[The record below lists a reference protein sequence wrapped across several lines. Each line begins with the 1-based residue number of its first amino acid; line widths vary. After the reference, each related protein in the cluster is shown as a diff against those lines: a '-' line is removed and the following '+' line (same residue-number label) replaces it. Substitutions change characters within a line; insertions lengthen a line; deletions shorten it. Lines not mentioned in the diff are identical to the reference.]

1 MQNFAWNK
9 NHYPLNLT
17 DIFVLCYLSKIGIK
31 EMNPNR
37 YPRDLS
43 GKFCQPDQIKWP
55 NDEKIA
61 VQFVLNY
68 EEGGENCL
76 LHGDSQSE
84 GFLSEIVSAV
94 PWQNQRHWNMES
106 IYEYGA
112 RAGFWRIYEL
122 FSEHA
127 IPITVYAI
135 ATALARSPEQVH
147 AMQSANWEIA
157 SHGYKW
163 IEHKDLSPHEE
174 EVQIKKAIELHKSVT
189 GETPKG
195 WYTGRAS
202 INSVDLICKQGSL
215 EYISDSYADDL
226 PYWYVYRDKP
236 QLIIPYT
243 LDANDMRFASAQG
256 FNSGDQ
262 FFTYL
267 KDSFDSLYR
276 EGAKGKPKM
285 LSIGLHCRLIGR
297 PGRIESLFKFLSYIR
312 GFNDVWYPRRIDISD
327 YWHANYPFDMTLWK
341 KRATALSEQ
350 AFIAKFSAVFENG
363 LWIAEDAFKLELG
376 PSHNTAIG
384 LHNAF
389 CRIFRSASYEKRRK
403 LVEQHSGGYKKPVIF
418 EKLISEQ
425 DKELA
430 GALDD
435 EYTKKFGF
443 KYTLSETDAN
453 NCDVLQNLKDRL
465 ATDYSTE
472 FKQNCRQIEKI
483 ALEKISVLI

>member
-1 MQNFAWNK
+1 MQNLPWNK

>member
-1 MQNFAWNK
+1 MQNLPWNK

-17 DIFVLCYLSKIGIK
+17 DIFVLCYLYKIGIK

-76 LHGDSQSE
+76 LHGDTQSE

-341 KRATALSEQ
+341 RRATALSEQ

>member
-1 MQNFAWNK
+1 
-9 NHYPLNLT
+9 
-17 DIFVLCYLSKIGIK
+17 
-31 EMNPNR
+31 MNPNR

-243 LDANDMRFASAQG
+243 LDANDMRFANVQG
-256 FNSGDQ
+256 FNSGAQ
-262 FFTYL
+262 
-267 KDSFDSLYR
+267 
-276 EGAKGKPKM
+276 
-285 LSIGLHCRLIGR
+285 
-297 PGRIESLFKFLSYIR
+297 FLS
-312 GFNDVWYPRRIDISD
+312 
-327 YWHANYPFDMTLWK
+327 
-341 KRATALSEQ
+341 
-350 AFIAKFSAVFENG
+350 
-363 LWIAEDAFKLELG
+363 
-376 PSHNTAIG
+376 
-384 LHNAF
+384 
-389 CRIFRSASYEKRRK
+389 
-403 LVEQHSGGYKKPVIF
+403 VIH
-418 EKLISEQ
+418 I
-425 DKELA
+425 
-430 GALDD
+430 
-435 EYTKKFGF
+435 
-443 KYTLSETDAN
+443 
-453 NCDVLQNLKDRL
+453 
-465 ATDYSTE
+465 
-472 FKQNCRQIEKI
+472 
-483 ALEKISVLI
+483 

>member
-1 MQNFAWNK
+1 
-9 NHYPLNLT
+9 
-17 DIFVLCYLSKIGIK
+17 
-31 EMNPNR
+31 MNPNR

-43 GKFCQPDQIKWP
+43 GKFCQPVQIKWP
-55 NDEKIA
+55 NNEKIA

-174 EVQIKKAIELHKSVT
+174 EVQIKKAIDLHKSVT

-341 KRATALSEQ
+341 RRATALSEQ
-350 AFIAKFSAVFENG
+350 AFIEKFSAVFENG

>member
-1 MQNFAWNK
+1 MQNLSWNK
-9 NHYPLNLT
+9 NHYLLNLT

-363 LWIAEDAFKLELG
+363 LWIAEDAFRLELG

>member
-1 MQNFAWNK
+1 M
-9 NHYPLNLT
+9 
-17 DIFVLCYLSKIGIK
+17 S
-31 EMNPNR
+31 PNR

-43 GKFCQPDQIKWP
+43 GKFCQPEQIKWP
-55 NDEKIA
+55 NDAKIA

-84 GFLSEIVSAV
+84 GFLSEIVGAV
-94 PWQNQRHWNMES
+94 PWPNQRHWNMES

-122 FSEHA
+122 FTQHA
-127 IPITVYAI
+127 IPITVYAV
-135 ATALARSPEQVH
+135 ATALGRSPEQVH

-174 EVQIKKAIELHKSVT
+174 EALIKKAIELHMSVT
-189 GETPKG
+189 GEPPKG

-202 INSVDLICKQGSL
+202 MNSVDLVCKQGSI

-226 PYWYVYRDKP
+226 PYWHVYRDKP
-236 QLIIPYT
+236 HLIIPYT
-243 LDANDMRFASAQG
+243 LDANDMRFANVQG

-262 FFTYL
+262 FFAYL

-276 EGAKGKPKM
+276 EGANGKPKM

-297 PGRIESLFKFLSYIR
+297 PGRIESLIKFLSYIQ
-312 GFNDVWYPRRIDISD
+312 GFSDVWYPRRIDISD
-327 YWHANYPFDMTLWK
+327 YWHTNYPFDMSAWQSRVTS
-341 KRATALSEQ
+341 LSEQ
-350 AFIAKFSAVFENG
+350 AFIKKFSEIFENG
-363 LWIAEDAFKLELG
+363 RWIAEGAYKLDLG

-384 LHNAF
+384 LHNAL
-389 CRIFRSASYEKRRK
+389 CRIFRSAPYETRKK
-403 LVEQHSGGYKKPVIF
+403 LVEAHSGGQKKPMIF

-425 DKELA
+425 NKDIA
-430 GALDD
+430 CALD
-435 EYTKKFGF
+435 EQFSTKFGF

-453 NCDVLQNLKDRL
+453 NCDVLQNLRERL
-465 ATDYSTE
+465 ESDYMTE
-472 FKQNCRQIEKI
+472 FAENCRQIEKI
-483 ALEKISVLI
+483 ALEKISMLI

>member
-1 MQNFAWNK
+1 
-9 NHYPLNLT
+9 
-17 DIFVLCYLSKIGIK
+17 
-31 EMNPNR
+31 MNPNR

-43 GKFCQPDQIKWP
+43 GKFCQPVQIKWP
-55 NDEKIA
+55 NNEKIA

-195 WYTGRAS
+195 WYTGRSS

-312 GFNDVWYPRRIDISD
+312 GFSDVWYPRRIDISD

-341 KRATALSEQ
+341 RRATALSEQ
-350 AFIAKFSAVFENG
+350 AFIEKFSAVFENG

>member
-1 MQNFAWNK
+1 M
-9 NHYPLNLT
+9 
-17 DIFVLCYLSKIGIK
+17 S
-31 EMNPNR
+31 PNR

-43 GKFCQPDQIKWP
+43 GKFCQPEQIKWP
-55 NDEKIA
+55 NDAKIA

-84 GFLSEIVSAV
+84 GFLSEIVGAV
-94 PWQNQRHWNMES
+94 PWPNQRHWNMES

-122 FSEHA
+122 FTQHA
-127 IPITVYAI
+127 IPITVYAV
-135 ATALARSPEQVH
+135 ATALGRSPEQVH

-174 EVQIKKAIELHKSVT
+174 EALIKKAIELHMSVT
-189 GETPKG
+189 GEPPKG

-202 INSVDLICKQGSL
+202 MNSVDLVCKQGSI

-226 PYWYVYRDKP
+226 PYWHVYRDKP
-236 QLIIPYT
+236 HLIIPYT
-243 LDANDMRFASAQG
+243 LDANDMRFANVQG

-262 FFTYL
+262 FFAYL

-276 EGAKGKPKM
+276 EGANGKPKM

-297 PGRIESLFKFLSYIR
+297 PGRIESLIKFLSYIQ
-312 GFNDVWYPRRIDISD
+312 GFSDVWYPRRIDISD
-327 YWHANYPFDMTLWK
+327 YWHTNYPFDMSAWQSRVTS
-341 KRATALSEQ
+341 LSEQ
-350 AFIAKFSAVFENG
+350 AFIKKFSEIFENG
-363 LWIAEDAFKLELG
+363 RWIAEGAYKLDLG

-384 LHNAF
+384 LHNSL
-389 CRIFRSASYEKRRK
+389 CRIFRSAPYETRKK
-403 LVEQHSGGYKKPVIF
+403 LVEAHSGGQKKPMIF

-425 DKELA
+425 NKDIA
-430 GALDD
+430 CALD
-435 EYTKKFGF
+435 EQFSTKFGF

-453 NCDVLQNLKDRL
+453 NCDVLQNLRERL
-465 ATDYSTE
+465 ESDYMTE
-472 FKQNCRQIEKI
+472 FAENCRQIEKI
-483 ALEKISVLI
+483 ALEKISMLI

>member
-1 MQNFAWNK
+1 MQNLPWNK

-17 DIFVLCYLSKIGIK
+17 DIFVICYLSKIGIK

-341 KRATALSEQ
+341 RRATALSEQ

>member
-1 MQNFAWNK
+1 MQNLPWNK

-472 FKQNCRQIEKI
+472 FKQNCLQIEKI
-483 ALEKISVLI
+483 ALEKISDLI

>member
-1 MQNFAWNK
+1 
-9 NHYPLNLT
+9 
-17 DIFVLCYLSKIGIK
+17 
-31 EMNPNR
+31 MNPNR

-43 GKFCQPDQIKWP
+43 GKFCQPVQIKWP
-55 NDEKIA
+55 NNEKIA

-195 WYTGRAS
+195 WYTGRSS

-285 LSIGLHCRLIGR
+285 LSIGLHCRIIGR

-312 GFNDVWYPRRIDISD
+312 DFNDVWYPRRIDISD

-341 KRATALSEQ
+341 RRATALSEQ
-350 AFIAKFSAVFENG
+350 AFIEKFSAVFENG

>member
-1 MQNFAWNK
+1 MQNLPWNK

-341 KRATALSEQ
+341 RRATALSEQ
-350 AFIAKFSAVFENG
+350 AFIEKFSAVFENG

>member
-1 MQNFAWNK
+1 MQNLSWNK
-9 NHYPLNLT
+9 NHYLLNLT

-327 YWHANYPFDMTLWK
+327 YWRANYPFDMTLWK
-341 KRATALSEQ
+341 RRATALSEQ

>member
-1 MQNFAWNK
+1 MQNLPRNK

-430 GALDD
+430 SALDD

>member
-1 MQNFAWNK
+1 
-9 NHYPLNLT
+9 
-17 DIFVLCYLSKIGIK
+17 
-31 EMNPNR
+31 MNPNR

-43 GKFCQPDQIKWP
+43 GKFCQPVQIKWP
-55 NDEKIA
+55 NNEKIA

-312 GFNDVWYPRRIDISD
+312 GFSDVWYPRRIDISD

-341 KRATALSEQ
+341 RRATALSEQ
-350 AFIAKFSAVFENG
+350 AFIEKFSAVFENG

-430 GALDD
+430 GGLDD

>member
-1 MQNFAWNK
+1 
-9 NHYPLNLT
+9 
-17 DIFVLCYLSKIGIK
+17 
-31 EMNPNR
+31 MNPNR

-189 GETPKG
+189 GEIPKG

-262 FFTYL
+262 FYTYL

-297 PGRIESLFKFLSYIR
+297 PGRIESLFKFLSYIL

-350 AFIAKFSAVFENG
+350 AFIAKFSTVFENG
-363 LWIAEDAFKLELG
+363 LWIAEDAFRLELG